1 MARVAP
7 SSATVLTRRFFVGI
21 SRTGLEPP
29 YKRARTPAESRTGL
43 VLAAQRQQVHDHDDD
58 RSKVVG
64 SWLITHQD
72 DPGGNPTKVTGVASF
87 AEGGVLANQDIN
99 PIAPTGLGAWEG
111 HGDNRFTGNFW
122 AGTPGGG
129 PEEPAV
135 TLNVMIRGRVRG
147 DMISGTYRFTVFAAD
162 GGDELASGTGT
173 FEGERIEA

>member
-1 MARVAP
+1 MTNE
-7 SSATVLTRRFFVGI
+7 TVERRLLLRGA
-21 SRTGLEPP
+21 GL
-29 YKRARTPAESRTGL
+29 AGAA
-43 VLAAQRQQVHDHDDD
+43 VLGSTAIAAGADAHDRDDDRDRHDHDDD

-122 AGTPGGG
+122 AGAPGGG